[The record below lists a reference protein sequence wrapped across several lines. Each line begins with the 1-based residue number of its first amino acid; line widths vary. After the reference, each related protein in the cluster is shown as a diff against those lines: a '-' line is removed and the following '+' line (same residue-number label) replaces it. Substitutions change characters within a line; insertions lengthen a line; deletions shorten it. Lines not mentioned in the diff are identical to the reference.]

1 MTEIL
6 EAIASAWAATSQLE
20 IVSVAAGL
28 LYVILAARENI
39 WCWPAAFVGTATA
52 IFLFWDASL
61 LMESALNVYYLVMAI
76 FGWWQWRYG
85 SSQKNSSDEKTELE
99 ISSWG
104 MYQHAIAIVLIAALT
119 FLSGYFLQNNTGAAL
134 PYVDSFTTWAA
145 VITTWMVTRK
155 ILENWLYWIVIDVVG
170 VWLYSERGLYL
181 YAVLFVAY
189 TIIAIF
195 GYLEWRRKYAAVINR
210 V

>member
-1 MTEIL
+1 
-6 EAIASAWAATSQLE
+6 
-20 IVSVAAGL
+20 
-28 LYVILAARENI
+28 
-39 WCWPAAFVGTATA
+39 
-52 IFLFWDASL
+52 
-61 LMESALNVYYLVMAI
+61 MESALNVYYLVMAI

-170 VWLYSERGLYL
+170 IWLYSERGLYL

-195 GYLEWRRKYAAVINR
+195 GYLKWRRKYAAVINR